1 MSQENEVETK
11 NVVTENVVTENVV
24 TENETLVET
33 EVTTVEE
40 VLKSVD
46 WQRFN
51 KLCTALGSELN
62 DQQWRF
68 LKAAFLERA
77 VASYSN
83 NLLVYVGDDKNGCD
97 FIIPSLNNATVEM
110 KFTAEALFNPKKTA
124 PKEKCKAITLLNSKG
139 TNTHLNLP
147 ESYAQH
153 LLIVEARGA
162 AVITKDKLMQYVVS
176 NGDSLT
182 AVVPTAELT
191 FVFQPSDLLPK
202 VEVAAEEGAGLQIKS
217 KFLSVIDD
225 IINSV

>member
-1 MSQENEVETK
+1 MSKETPVI
-11 NVVTENVVTENVV
+11 VVTE
-24 TENETLVET
+24 
-33 EVTTVEE
+33 EVATTVEE

-46 WQRFN
+46 WRRFN
-51 KLCTALGSELN
+51 KLCTSLGSELN

-77 VASYSN
+77 VSSYSN

-110 KFTAEALFNPKKTA
+110 KFTAEALFNPKKA
-124 PKEKCKAITLLNSKG
+124 VPKEKCKAITLLNSKG
-139 TNTHLNLP
+139 TNTHQNLP

-162 AVITKDKLMQYVVS
+162 AFITKDKLMQYVVS

-191 FVFQPSDLLPK
+191 FVYQPSSLLPIPQ
-202 VEVAAEEGAGLQIKS
+202 EEEEAGLQIKS

>member
-1 MSQENEVETK
+1 MSQ
-11 NVVTENVVTENVV
+11 ENVVTEPVTTVV
-24 TENETLVET
+24 TEPV
-33 EVTTVEE
+33 TVEK
-40 VLKSVD
+40 VLQSVD

-110 KFTAEALFNPKKTA
+110 KFTAEALFNPKKMV

-162 AVITKDKLMQYVVS
+162 AFVTKDKLMQYVVS

-182 AVVPTAELT
+182 AVVPSAELT
-191 FVFQPSDLLPK
+191 FVFQPSDIS
-202 VEVAAEEGAGLQIKS
+202 VEAVKAVKEEVEAEKALNIKN

>member
-1 MSQENEVETK
+1 MSQ
-11 NVVTENVVTENVV
+11 
-24 TENETLVET
+24 ET
-33 EVTTVEE
+33 EVTKTEVTNPVTVEE
-40 VLKSVD
+40 VLRSVD

-51 KLCTALGSELN
+51 KLCSSLGSELN

-77 VASYSN
+77 VSSYSN

-110 KFTAEALFNPKKTA
+110 KFTAEALFNPKKA
-124 PKEKCKAITLLNSKG
+124 VPKDKCKAITLLNSKG
-139 TNTHLNLP
+139 TNTHQNLP

-162 AVITKDKLMQYVVS
+162 AFITKDKLMQYVVS

-182 AVVPTAELT
+182 AVIPTAELT
-191 FVFQPSDLLPK
+191 FVFQPSDLLLTGEK
-202 VEVAAEEGAGLQIKS
+202 ETTALNIKN

>member
-1 MSQENEVETK
+1 MSQQEVTEL
-11 NVVTENVVTENVV
+11 VVTQS
-24 TENETLVET
+24 
-33 EVTTVEE
+33 VEE

-51 KLCTALGSELN
+51 KLCTSLGSELN

-110 KFTAEALFNPKKTA
+110 KFTAEALFNPKKTV

-162 AVITKDKLMQYVVS
+162 AFVTKDKLMQYVVS

-182 AVVPTAELT
+182 AVIPTAELT
-191 FVFQPSDLLPK
+191 FVFQPSIIQVTPL
-202 VEVAAEEGAGLQIKS
+202 EAEAEEAKKALNIKN

>member
-1 MSQENEVETK
+1 MSQQENE
-11 NVVTENVVTENVV
+11 
-24 TENETLVET
+24 
-33 EVTTVEE
+33 EVTQSVEE

-51 KLCTALGSELN
+51 KLCTSLGSELN

-110 KFTAEALFNPKKTA
+110 KFTAEALFNPKKA
-124 PKEKCKAITLLNSKG
+124 VPKEKCKAITLLNSKG
-139 TNTHLNLP
+139 TNTHINLP
-147 ESYAQH
+147 ESYAQY

-162 AVITKDKLMQYVVS
+162 AFVTKDKLMQYVIS

-182 AVVPTAELT
+182 AVIPTAELT
-191 FVFQPSDLLPK
+191 FVFQPSITQVAPV
-202 VEVAAEEGAGLQIKS
+202 VEEKALNIKN

>member
-1 MSQENEVETK
+1 MSQ
-11 NVVTENVVTENVV
+11 
-24 TENETLVET
+24 ET
-33 EVTTVEE
+33 EVTKNEVTNPVTVEE
-40 VLKSVD
+40 VLRSVD
-46 WQRFN
+46 WRRFN
-51 KLCTALGSELN
+51 KLCSSLGSELN

-77 VASYSN
+77 VSSYSN

-110 KFTAEALFNPKKTA
+110 KFTAEALFNPKKA
-124 PKEKCKAITLLNSKG
+124 VPKDKCKAITLLNSKG
-139 TNTHLNLP
+139 TNTHQNLP

-162 AVITKDKLMQYVVS
+162 AFITKDKLMQYVVS

-182 AVVPTAELT
+182 AVIPTAELT
-191 FVFQPSDLLPK
+191 FVFQPSDLLLTGEK
-202 VEVAAEEGAGLQIKS
+202 ETTALNIKN

>member
-1 MSQENEVETK
+1 MSELDNQ
-11 NVVTENVVTENVV
+11 VTDI
-24 TENETLVET
+24 
-33 EVTTVEE
+33 
-40 VLKSVD
+40 LKAID

-51 KLCTALGSELN
+51 KLCASLGSELN

-97 FIIPSLNNATVEM
+97 FIIPSLNGVTVEM
-110 KFTAEALFNPKKTA
+110 KFTAEALFSAKKTTV
-124 PKEKCKAITLLNSKG
+124 KDKCKAITLLNSKG
-139 TNTHLNLP
+139 TNTHQNLP
-147 ESYAQH
+147 ESYAQY

-162 AVITKDKLMQYVVS
+162 AVITKEKLMQYVVS

-182 AVVPTAELT
+182 AVIPSAELT
-191 FVFQPSDLLPK
+191 LVFQPENLIKKQPLEELK
-202 VEVAAEEGAGLQIKS
+202 GEGEEGLHIKS
-217 KFLSVIDD
+217 RFLSVIDE